1 MTFDDE
7 LQELHCDSL
16 CDPQCWQEKAD
27 HLKQVSSLL
36 RPKVQEYWSA
46 PIDNRDDKE
55 HFVSMRLMI
64 CACAIENLL
73 KGILIAENQEEV
85 KSEIH
90 STGRL
95 PKRFATHNLR
105 RLAKMANVRFVP
117 EENTELL
124 DRLARA
130 AEWHAKYP
138 APLVPHRIP
147 AAHTTFKGK
156 QLIAWSLHSSEDV
169 TNIDRAISTLTSDG
183 VKTDGN
189 GRFENG

>member
-85 KSEIH
+85 KIRNPQYGPTAQTLCH
-90 STGRL
+90 SQSAASGEDGERSIR
-95 PKRFATHNLR
+95 PR
-105 RLAKMANVRFVP
+105 RK
-117 EENTELL
+117 
-124 DRLARA
+124 
-130 AEWHAKYP
+130 
-138 APLVPHRIP
+138 HRI
-147 AAHTTFKGK
+147 T
-156 QLIAWSLHSSEDV
+156 
-169 TNIDRAISTLTSDG
+169 
-183 VKTDGN
+183 
-189 GRFENG
+189 